1 MRHAGRACWPA
12 EEEFSISERQAV
24 VTAPGIVQKG
34 KCWQC
39 FLFPLLFHLGCCSW
53 GLDPSPLSSSHSWH
67 LEALYVFEILGHL
80 IASHIFPTPYFLNSL
95 LTILRTKLLYS
106 RCLFFTQI
114 LTISKVNFLQEV
126 WYSLMTYRHPWPAG
140 LAFSLWF
147 SLIYTFKWF
156 LAVSFPLFPQHL
168 SWLLCQHSCCHLSWV
183 WRCHR
188 CSLSHVC
195 TEHTHL
201 NMDEPG

>member
-39 FLFPLLFHLGCCSW
+39 FLFPLLFHLSCCSW

-80 IASHIFPTPYFLNSL
+80 IASRIFPTPYFLNSL

-126 WYSLMTYRHPWPAG
+126 WYSLMTYRPPGLQDLHSLCGFLSFTPSNGFLLSASLFFPSISPGCSANIPAATYRESGDVIAVPWAMF
-140 LAFSLWF
+140 A
-147 SLIYTFKWF
+147 
-156 LAVSFPLFPQHL
+156 L
-168 SWLLCQHSCCHLSWV
+168 S
-183 WRCHR
+183 
-188 CSLSHVC
+188 
-195 TEHTHL
+195 THI
-201 NMDEPG
+201 